1 MLENYKDLVKL
12 LQELFCSGGNMTLG
26 SISWNMILGG
36 FGLFM
41 FGITFMGDG
50 LKAVAGDKL
59 RDYIDK
65 YTSNTFSGIIIGI
78 LLTILL
84 QSSSATTAIVIGLVR
99 AGLMSLN
106 QAAGVV
112 LGANIGTTITS
123 FLISISLDKYA
134 MYIVFIGALFICFG
148 GKQKVKYL
156 GNVILGFG
164 LIFYGMDAMGTALA
178 ELKQLPE
185 FTNFALSMA
194 SNPLLGFIAGILI
207 TAALQSSAAT
217 IGVIQKLYQAGA
229 VTLGASLPFMLGANI
244 GTTMTGILASIGG
257 STAGKR
263 TAAMHTIMNIIG
275 GILGMICLIPYTAF
289 IQNFFGG
296 LNPMMQIAVAN
307 IIFKTVTTLLF
318 VPFVN
323 QLVAIVRKVV
333 PGKEPELMEVDIDE
347 LDTNVATVLPSF
359 ALKQGQQAIL
369 KMSDVVKEAINQTQ
383 VFLNEKG
390 TDEDMEM
397 LKRNESMCN
406 KFDKKITEYLIQLS
420 VQPNLTEQDILDNRL
435 YLDTTKNLERLGDL
449 AINLGEFYHMVYT
462 DEHEFTDFAMK
473 DVNDMYEQFIEMF
486 DLTVEIFVT
495 KNQIS
500 YGRLLGLEDKMD
512 KLEYDAR
519 ESHFKRMSN
528 HTCTSPIAESVFC
541 DILGTLERMG
551 DHCCNIARA
560 AVTSESKSVEP
571 DAD

>member
-1 MLENYKDLVKL
+1 
-12 LQELFCSGGNMTLG
+12 MTLG

-59 RDYIDK
+59 REYIDK
-65 YTSNTFSGIIIGI
+65 YTSNTFSGLIIGI

-112 LGANIGTTITS
+112 LGANIGTTVTS

-134 MYIVFIGALFICFG
+134 MYIVFVGALLICFG

-194 SNPLLGFIAGILI
+194 SNPLLGFVAGILI

-217 IGVIQKLYQAGA
+217 IGVIQKLYDAGA
-229 VTLGASLPFMLGANI
+229 VSLGASIPFMLGANI

-275 GILGMICLIPYTAF
+275 GIIGMICLIPYTAF
-289 IQNFFGG
+289 IQNVFGS

-323 QLVAIVRKVV
+323 KLVALVRKVV

-347 LDTNVATVLPSF
+347 LDTNVASVLPSY

-369 KMSDVVKEAINQTQ
+369 KMSDVVKEDIKQTQ
-383 VFLNEKG
+383 KFLNEKG
-390 TDEDMEM
+390 TDEDMEI

-406 KFDKKITEYLIQLS
+406 KFDKKITEYLIELS

-449 AINLGEFYHMVYT
+449 AINLGEFYNMVYT
-462 DEHEFTDFAMK
+462 DEHVFTSFAL
-473 DVNDMYEQFIEMF
+473 DDLNTMYNQFIEMF

-495 KNQIS
+495 KNQIA
-500 YGRLLGLEDKMD
+500 YGKLLALEDKMD
-512 KLEYDAR
+512 QLEYDAR
-519 ESHFKRMSN
+519 EAHFKRMSN
-528 HTCTSPIAESVFC
+528 QTCTSPVAESVFC

-560 AVTSESKSVEP
+560 SVTSESKTVEP

>member
-1 MLENYKDLVKL
+1 
-12 LQELFCSGGNMTLG
+12 MTLG

-59 RDYIDK
+59 REYIDK
-65 YTSNTFSGIIIGI
+65 YTSSTFSGIIIGV

-99 AGLMSLN
+99 AGLMSLD

-134 MYIVFIGALFICFG
+134 LYIVFLGALFICFG
-148 GKQKVKYL
+148 GKQKTKYY

-178 ELKQLPE
+178 ELKQLPQ

-194 SNPLLGFIAGILI
+194 SNPLLGFLAGILI

-217 IGVIQKLYQAGA
+217 IGVIQKLYNAGA
-229 VTLGASLPFMLGANI
+229 VSLGASIPFMLGANI

-263 TAAMHTIMNIIG
+263 TAAMHTIMNVIG
-275 GILGMICLIPYTAF
+275 GVIGLACLVPYTGF
-289 IQNFFGG
+289 ISSVFGN
-296 LNPMMQIAVAN
+296 LNPMMQIAMAN
-307 IIFKTVTTLLF
+307 IIFKTVTTLIF
-318 VPFVN
+318 VPFVK
-323 QLVAIVRKVV
+323 QLVAIVRKIV

-347 LDTNVATVLPSF
+347 LDTNVASVLPSF
-359 ALKQGQQAIL
+359 ALIQAQQAIL
-369 KMSDVVKEAINQTQ
+369 KMSDVVKEDVNQTR
-383 VFLNEKG
+383 VFMNEKG
-390 TDEDMEM
+390 SEEDLEM
-397 LKRNESMCN
+397 LKRNEAMCN

-420 VQPNLTEQDILDNRL
+420 VQPNLTEQDILENRL

-449 AINLGEFYHMVYT
+449 AMNLGEFYNMVYS
-462 DEHEFTDFAMK
+462 DDHVFSDFAMK
-473 DVNDMYEQFIEMF
+473 DMNAMYQQFIEMF
-486 DLTVEIFVT
+486 DLTIEIFVT
-495 KNQIS
+495 KNQIA
-500 YGRLLGLEDKMD
+500 YGRLIEMEDVMD

-519 ESHFKRMSN
+519 EAHFVRMSN
-528 HTCTSPIAESVFC
+528 HTCTSPVAESVYC

-551 DHCCNIARA
+551 DHCCNIARSS
-560 AVTSESKSVEP
+560 VTSQTKVIQP
-571 DAD
+571 DII

>member
-1 MLENYKDLVKL
+1 
-12 LQELFCSGGNMTLG
+12 MTLG

-59 RDYIDK
+59 REYIDK
-65 YTSNTFSGIIIGI
+65 YTSNTFSGLIIGI

-112 LGANIGTTITS
+112 LGANIGTTVTS

-134 MYIVFIGALFICFG
+134 MYIVFVGALLICFG
-148 GKQKVKYL
+148 GKQKIKYL

-185 FTNFALSMA
+185 FTSFALSMA
-194 SNPLLGFIAGILI
+194 SNPLLGFVAGILI

-217 IGVIQKLYQAGA
+217 IGVIQKLYDAGA
-229 VTLGASLPFMLGANI
+229 VSLGASIPFMLGANI

-263 TAAMHTIMNIIG
+263 TAAMHTILNIIG
-275 GILGMICLIPYTAF
+275 GIIGMICLIPYTAF
-289 IQNFFGG
+289 IQNVFGS

-323 QLVAIVRKVV
+323 KLVALVRKVV

-347 LDTNVATVLPSF
+347 LDTNVASVLPSY

-369 KMSDVVKEAINQTQ
+369 KMSDVVKEDIKQTQ
-383 VFLNEKG
+383 KFLNEKG
-390 TDEDMEM
+390 TDEDMEI

-406 KFDKKITEYLIQLS
+406 KFDKKITEYLIELS

-449 AINLGEFYHMVYT
+449 AINLGEFYNMVYT
-462 DEHEFTDFAMK
+462 DEHVFTSFAL
-473 DVNDMYEQFIEMF
+473 DDLNTMYNQFIEMF

-495 KNQIS
+495 KNQIA
-500 YGRLLGLEDKMD
+500 YGKLLALEDKMD
-512 KLEYDAR
+512 QLEYDAR
-519 ESHFKRMSN
+519 EAHFKRMSN
-528 HTCTSPIAESVFC
+528 QTCTSPVAESVFC

-560 AVTSESKSVEP
+560 SVTSESKTVEP

>member
-1 MLENYKDLVKL
+1 
-12 LQELFCSGGNMTLG
+12 MTLG

-59 RDYIDK
+59 REYIDK

-78 LLTILL
+78 LLTILM
-84 QSSSATTAIVIGLVR
+84 QSSSATTAIIIGLVR

-112 LGANIGTTITS
+112 LGANIGTTVTS

-134 MYIVFIGALFICFG
+134 MYIVFVGTLFICFSK
-148 GKQKVKYL
+148 KQKTKYL

-164 LIFYGMDAMGTALA
+164 LIFFGMDAMGSALA
-178 ELKQLPE
+178 ELKQLPQ
-185 FTNFALSMA
+185 FTSFALTMA

-217 IGVIQKLYQAGA
+217 IGVIQKLYDAGA
-229 VTLGASLPFMLGANI
+229 VSLSASIPFMLGANI
-244 GTTMTGILASIGG
+244 GTTMTGILAAIGG

-275 GILGMICLIPYTAF
+275 GILGMICLLPYTQF
-289 IQNFFGG
+289 IASVFGG

-307 IIFKTVTTLLF
+307 IIFKTVTTLIF

-323 QLVAIVRKVV
+323 QLVNLVRKIV

-347 LDTNVATVLPSF
+347 LDINVASALPSY
-359 ALKQGQQAIL
+359 ALKQGEQAIL
-369 KMSDVVKEAINQTQ
+369 KMCDVVKEDIKQTQ
-383 VFLNEKG
+383 VFLNDKG
-390 TDEDMEM
+390 SDEDMDL
-397 LKRNESMCN
+397 LKRNESMIN

-420 VQPNLTEQDILDNRL
+420 VQPNLTEMDILDNRL
-435 YLDTTKNLERLGDL
+435 FLDTTKNLERLGDL
-449 AINLGEFYHMVYT
+449 AINLAEFYHMVYT
-462 DEHEFTDFAMK
+462 DEHAFTDMALEEMNAMY
-473 DVNDMYEQFIEMF
+473 DQFIEMF
-486 DLTVEIFVT
+486 DLTAEIFVT
-495 KNQIS
+495 RNQIS
-500 YGRLLGLEDKMD
+500 YGRLLGMEDKMD
-512 KLEYDAR
+512 ELEYNAR

-528 HTCTSPIAESVFC
+528 HTCTSPIAESVYC

-560 AVTSESKSVEP
+560 AATNATKQITSDEQI
-571 DAD
+571 AA

>member
-1 MLENYKDLVKL
+1 
-12 LQELFCSGGNMTLG
+12 MTLG

-84 QSSSATTAIVIGLVR
+84 QSSSATTAIIIGLVR

-134 MYIVFIGALFICFG
+134 MYIVFVGALLICFG
-148 GKQKVKYL
+148 GKQKIKYL

-164 LIFYGMDAMGTALA
+164 LIFYGMDAMGSALA

-194 SNPLLGFIAGILI
+194 QNPLLGFLAGILI

-217 IGVIQKLYQAGA
+217 IGVIQKLYAAGA
-229 VTLGASLPFMLGANI
+229 VSLGASIPFMFGANI

-257 STAGKR
+257 STSGKR
-263 TAAMHTIMNIIG
+263 TAAMHTILNIIG
-275 GILGMICLIPYTAF
+275 GIIGMICLVPYTAF
-289 IQNFFGG
+289 IGNVFSG

-318 VPFVN
+318 VPFIN
-323 QLVAIVRKVV
+323 HLVKLVKKII

-347 LDTNVATVLPSF
+347 LDTNVASVLPSY

-369 KMSDVVKEAINQTQ
+369 KMSDVVKEDIKQTQ

-390 TDEDMEM
+390 SEEDMEI

-435 YLDTTKNLERLGDL
+435 YLDTTKNLERIGDL
-449 AINLGEFYHMVYT
+449 AINLGEFYSMVYT
-462 DEHEFTDFAMK
+462 DEHEFTNFALDDM
-473 DVNDMYEQFIEMF
+473 NHMYEQFIAMF

-495 KNQIS
+495 KNQIA
-500 YGRLLGLEDKMD
+500 YGRLLALEDEMD
-512 KLEYDAR
+512 QLEYDAR

-528 HTCTSPIAESVFC
+528 HTCTSPIAESVYC

-551 DHCCNIARA
+551 DHCCNIAKA
-560 AVTSESKSVEP
+560 AVTSESKTIEP
-571 DAD
+571 DSI

>member
-1 MLENYKDLVKL
+1 
-12 LQELFCSGGNMTLG
+12 MTLG

-59 RDYIDK
+59 REYIDK
-65 YTSNTFSGIIIGI
+65 YTSNIFSGIIIGI
-78 LLTILL
+78 LLTILM

-112 LGANIGTTITS
+112 LGANIGTTVTS
-123 FLISISLDKYA
+123 FLISISIDKYA
-134 MYIVFIGALFICFG
+134 MYIVFVGALFICFG
-148 GKQKVKYL
+148 SKQKQKYI
-156 GNVILGFG
+156 GNCILGFG

-185 FTNFALSMA
+185 FTQFAITMA
-194 SNPLLGFIAGILI
+194 QNPLLGFLAGVLI

-217 IGVIQKLYQAGA
+217 IGVIQKLYDAGA
-229 VTLGASLPFMLGANI
+229 VSLGASIPFMFGANI

-263 TAAMHTIMNIIG
+263 TAAMHSILNIIA
-275 GILGMICLIPYTAF
+275 GIIGMFLLVPYSSF
-289 IQNFFGG
+289 ISNVFGG

-307 IIFKTVTTLLF
+307 IIFKTVTTLCF
-318 VPFVN
+318 VPFTN
-323 QLVAIVRKVV
+323 QLVSLVRKIV

-347 LDTNVATVLPSF
+347 LDTNVQTVLPSF
-359 ALKQGQQAIL
+359 ALKQGEQAIL
-369 KMSDVVKEAINQTQ
+369 KMCDVVKEDVRQTQ

-390 TDEDMEM
+390 TDEDMEL
-397 LKRNESMCN
+397 LKRNESMIN

-420 VQPNLTEQDILDNRL
+420 VQPNLTEQDILDNKL

-449 AINLGEFYHMVYT
+449 AINLGEFYNMVYT
-462 DEHEFTDFAMK
+462 DEHEFSQQACK
-473 DVNDMYEQFIEMF
+473 DVNAMYEQFVDMF

-495 KNQIS
+495 RNQVA
-500 YGRLLGLEDKMD
+500 YGRLLGMEDNMDKM
-512 KLEYDAR
+512 EYDAR

-528 HTCTSPIAESVFC
+528 HTCTSPIAESVYC
-541 DILGTLERMG
+541 DILGTLERMA
-551 DHCCNIARA
+551 DHCCNIARSA
-560 AVTSESKSVEP
+560 TTEQIKSIEQVNN
-571 DAD
+571 

>member
-1 MLENYKDLVKL
+1 
-12 LQELFCSGGNMTLG
+12 MTLG

-59 RDYIDK
+59 REYIDK
-65 YTSNTFSGIIIGI
+65 YTSNIFSGIIIGI
-78 LLTILL
+78 LLTILM

-112 LGANIGTTITS
+112 LGANIGTTVTS
-123 FLISISLDKYA
+123 FLISISIDKYA
-134 MYIVFIGALFICFG
+134 MYIVFVGTLFICFG
-148 GKQKVKYL
+148 SKPKQKYL

-185 FTNFALSMA
+185 FTQFALTMA
-194 SNPLLGFIAGILI
+194 QNPLLGFVAGILI

-217 IGVIQKLYQAGA
+217 IGVIQKLYDAGA
-229 VTLGASLPFMLGANI
+229 VSLGASLPFMLGANI
-244 GTTMTGILASIGG
+244 GTTMTGILAAIGG

-263 TAAMHTIMNIIG
+263 TAAMHSILNIIA
-275 GILGMICLIPYTAF
+275 GIIGMIILTPFTAF
-289 IQNFFGG
+289 ITNVFGG
-296 LNPMMQIAVAN
+296 VNPMMQIAVAN
-307 IIFKTVTTLLF
+307 IIFKTVTTLFF
-318 VPFVN
+318 VPFTN
-323 QLVAIVRKVV
+323 QLVNLVRKII

-347 LDTNVATVLPSF
+347 LDTNVQTVLPAY
-359 ALKQGQQAIL
+359 ALKQGEQAIL
-369 KMSDVVKEAINQTQ
+369 KMCDVVKEDVRQTQ

-390 TDEDMEM
+390 TDEDMEL
-397 LKRNESMCN
+397 LKRNESMIN

-420 VQPNLTEQDILDNRL
+420 VQPNLTEQDILDNKL
-435 YLDTTKNLERLGDL
+435 FLDTTKNLERLGDL
-449 AINLGEFYHMVYT
+449 AINLGEFYNMVYT
-462 DEHEFTDFAMK
+462 DEHEFSEKACK
-473 DVNDMYEQFIEMF
+473 DVNDMYDQFIEMF

-495 KNQIS
+495 RNQVS
-500 YGRLLGLEDKMD
+500 YGRLLGMEDQMDKM
-512 KLEYDAR
+512 EYDAR

-528 HTCTSPIAESVFC
+528 HTCTSPIAESVYC
-541 DILGTLERMG
+541 DILGTLERMA
-551 DHCCNIARA
+551 DHCCNIARSA
-560 AVTSESKSVEP
+560 ATDQTKSIEP

>member
-1 MLENYKDLVKL
+1 
-12 LQELFCSGGNMTLG
+12 MTLG

-134 MYIVFIGALFICFG
+134 MYIVFVGALLICFG
-148 GKQKVKYL
+148 GKQKIKYL

-185 FTNFALSMA
+185 FTSFALSMA
-194 SNPLLGFIAGILI
+194 QNPLLGFLAGILI

-217 IGVIQKLYQAGA
+217 IGVIQKLYAAGA
-229 VTLGASLPFMLGANI
+229 VSLGASLPFMLGANI

-257 STAGKR
+257 STSGKR
-263 TAAMHTIMNIIG
+263 TAAMHTILNIIG
-275 GILGMICLIPYTAF
+275 GILGMICLVPYTAF
-289 IQNFFGG
+289 IGNTFSS

-323 QLVAIVRKVV
+323 QLVKLVKKVI

-347 LDTNVATVLPSF
+347 LDTNVASVLPAY

-369 KMSDVVKEAINQTQ
+369 KMSDVVKEDIKQTQ

-390 TDEDMEM
+390 SEEDMEI

-449 AINLGEFYHMVYT
+449 AINLGEFYNMVYS
-462 DEHEFTDFAMK
+462 DEHEFTNFAL
-473 DVNDMYEQFIEMF
+473 DDMNKMYDKFISMF

-495 KNQIS
+495 KNQIA
-500 YGRLLGLEDKMD
+500 YGRLLALEDEMD
-512 KLEYDAR
+512 QLEYDAR

-528 HTCTSPIAESVFC
+528 HTCTSPIAESVYC

-551 DHCCNIARA
+551 DHCCNIAKA
-560 AVTSESKSVEP
+560 AVLSESKTIDP
-571 DAD
+571 DSN

>member
-1 MLENYKDLVKL
+1 
-12 LQELFCSGGNMTLG
+12 MTLG

-59 RDYIDK
+59 REYIDK
-65 YTSNTFSGIIIGI
+65 YTSNTFSGLIIGI

-112 LGANIGTTITS
+112 LGANIGTTVTS

-134 MYIVFIGALFICFG
+134 MYIVFVGALLICFG
-148 GKQKVKYL
+148 GKQKIKYL

-185 FTNFALSMA
+185 FTSFALSMA
-194 SNPLLGFIAGILI
+194 SNPLLGFVAGILI

-217 IGVIQKLYQAGA
+217 IGVIQKLYDAGA
-229 VTLGASLPFMLGANI
+229 VSLGASIPFMLGANI

-275 GILGMICLIPYTAF
+275 GIIGMICLIPYTAF
-289 IQNFFGG
+289 IQNVFGS

-323 QLVAIVRKVV
+323 KLVALVRKVV

-347 LDTNVATVLPSF
+347 LDTNVASVLPSY

-369 KMSDVVKEAINQTQ
+369 KMSDVVKEDIKQTQ
-383 VFLNEKG
+383 KFLNEKG
-390 TDEDMEM
+390 TDEDMEI

-406 KFDKKITEYLIQLS
+406 KFDKKITEYLIELS

-449 AINLGEFYHMVYT
+449 AINLGEFYNMVYT
-462 DEHEFTDFAMK
+462 DEHVFTSFAL
-473 DVNDMYEQFIEMF
+473 DDLNTMYDQFIEMF

-495 KNQIS
+495 KNQIA
-500 YGRLLGLEDKMD
+500 YGKLLALEDKMD
-512 KLEYDAR
+512 QLEYDAR
-519 ESHFKRMSN
+519 EAHFKRMSN
-528 HTCTSPIAESVFC
+528 QTCTSPVAESVFC

-560 AVTSESKSVEP
+560 SVTSESKTVEP

>member
-1 MLENYKDLVKL
+1 
-12 LQELFCSGGNMTLG
+12 MTLG

-59 RDYIDK
+59 REYIDK
-65 YTSNTFSGIIIGI
+65 YTSNTFSGLIIGI

-112 LGANIGTTITS
+112 LGANIGTTVTS

-134 MYIVFIGALFICFG
+134 MYIVFVGALLICFG
-148 GKQKVKYL
+148 GKQKIKYL

-185 FTNFALSMA
+185 FTSFALSMA
-194 SNPLLGFIAGILI
+194 SNPLLGFVAGILI

-217 IGVIQKLYQAGA
+217 IGVIQKLYDAGA
-229 VTLGASLPFMLGANI
+229 VSLGASIPFMLGANI

-275 GILGMICLIPYTAF
+275 GIIGMICLIPYTAF
-289 IQNFFGG
+289 IQNVFGS

-323 QLVAIVRKVV
+323 KLVALVRKVV

-347 LDTNVATVLPSF
+347 LDTNVASVLPSY
-359 ALKQGQQAIL
+359 ALKQGQQALL
-369 KMSDVVKEAINQTQ
+369 KMSDVVKEDIKQTQ
-383 VFLNEKG
+383 KFLNEKG
-390 TDEDMEM
+390 TDEDMEI

-406 KFDKKITEYLIQLS
+406 KFDKKITEYLIELS

-449 AINLGEFYHMVYT
+449 AINLGEFYNMVYT
-462 DEHEFTDFAMK
+462 DEHVFTSFAL
-473 DVNDMYEQFIEMF
+473 DDLNTMYDQFIEMF

-495 KNQIS
+495 KNQIA
-500 YGRLLGLEDKMD
+500 YGKLLALEDKMD
-512 KLEYDAR
+512 QLEYDAR
-519 ESHFKRMSN
+519 EAHFKRMSN
-528 HTCTSPIAESVFC
+528 QTCTSPVAESVFC

-560 AVTSESKSVEP
+560 SVTSESKTVEP